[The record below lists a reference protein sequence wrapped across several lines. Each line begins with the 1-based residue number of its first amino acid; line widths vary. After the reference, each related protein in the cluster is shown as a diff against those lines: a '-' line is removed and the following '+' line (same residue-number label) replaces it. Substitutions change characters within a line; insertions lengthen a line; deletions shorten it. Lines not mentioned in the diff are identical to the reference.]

1 MTTPPLAASSSGLLA
16 SVRRR
21 AQEFRLIGQ
30 DPILAIGLLAI
41 GAFALT
47 FIIYPLMR
55 VVVQGFV
62 SLETG
67 ELNLVHFGRY
77 FDSYF
82 GPYYRRVV
90 RDTMIM
96 GVATAT
102 GGTILGFIFAYA
114 LVRCNMPFPR
124 LTHALTL
131 VPTISPPFAI
141 AIAAILLFGRSGL
154 ITRTVLGIQP
164 GVGSNDIYGLDGLVF
179 VQIITFFPVAYLIIR
194 GMLERLEPSMEEAAL
209 SLGAS
214 KWHIFRTVTLPL
226 LVPGIAGSFLLLFV
240 ESLADLGNPLL
251 ITGNRTVLS
260 AEIYLAING
269 QYDQQKGAAL
279 SVVLLIPTLTVF
291 ILQRYWVS
299 RRSYVAV
306 TGKPTGGQI
315 RVKEPYIRWPVVI
328 VTALTLTLIMLLY
341 LSIAVGSV
349 TKLWGI
355 NYTLTLEHYRAAFT
369 RGLDAIADTT
379 FLSAVATPI
388 AVLAGM
394 IIAFLVVRKN
404 FSGKETLDFT
414 SNLGGAVPGTIL
426 GIGFILAFIKAPIWL
441 VALIYFFFV
450 FYMVGQQGNVVER
463 PGATRPRHRG
473 WTNLLLVM
481 VSTVIG
487 YSIAINLNAW
497 AGPVLW
503 RWILAAGFFSLAG
516 VLYFAT
522 ASTYRKAISLATAVI
537 GLYLVVDTL
546 TPIVTAPLTVWGR
559 SIDNIQLSRIVV
571 GLGDWIK
578 VFTQVPPSVLGL
590 TALVIGIFV
599 MGRLSGRARPWLLV
613 AFIALSAGLVFA
625 EAPLAL
631 VGTPYIVIAAYAVRS
646 LPASVRAGIAS
657 LQQIDPSIEEASTS
671 LGGDAQLTFRR
682 VTLPLIAPA
691 LIAGLIFAFARH
703 MTSLSAIIFL
713 TTPKWPILTVWIL
726 SEVEQASMSTA
737 AAYSM
742 ILIFIVLAAIGLMYW
757 LVGRAFATQD
767 SVDLTIGAG

>member
-1 MTTPPLAASSSGLLA
+1 MTTPPLSASPSGVLAALRHRL
-16 SVRRR
+16 
-21 AQEFRLIGQ
+21 QEFRLIGQ
-30 DPILAIGLLAI
+30 DPILAISLLAI
-41 GAFALT
+41 GAFAVT

-55 VVVQGFV
+55 VVVQGFY

-67 ELNLVHFGRY
+67 ELNLVHYTRY

-90 RDTMIM
+90 RDTMVM
-96 GVATAT
+96 GVATAA
-102 GGTILGFIFAYA
+102 GGTALGFVFAYA
-114 LVRCNMPFPR
+114 LVRCKMPFPR

-154 ITRTVLGIQP
+154 ITRQLLGIVP
-164 GVGSNDIYGLDGLVF
+164 TSGRNDIYGLDGLVF

-226 LVPGIAGSFLLLFV
+226 LAPGLAGSFLLLFV

-260 AEIYLAING
+260 TEIYMAIAG

-279 SVVLLIPTLTVF
+279 SVVLLFPTLMVF

-315 RVKEPYIRWPVVI
+315 SVKEPYIRWPVVI
-328 VTALTLTLIMLLY
+328 ITTLTLGLIMLLY

-349 TKLWGI
+349 TQLWGI
-355 NYTLTLEHYRAAFT
+355 SYTLTLEHYRTALT

-388 AVLAGM
+388 AGLAGM
-394 IIAFLVVRKN
+394 IIAFLVVRKK
-404 FSGKETLDFT
+404 FSGKEALDFT

-441 VALIYFFFV
+441 VAIIYFGFV
-450 FYMVGQQGNVVER
+450 FYMVSQRGSLVETL
-463 PGATRPRHRG
+463 GAGRRG
-473 WTNLLLVM
+473 VGWRNILLVG
-481 VSTVIG
+481 VATAIG
-487 YSIAINLNAW
+487 YAIAVYLNAW

-503 RWILAAGFFSLAG
+503 RLILAAGFILLAIA
-516 VLYFAT
+516 LFAN
-522 ASTYRKAISLATAVI
+522 AGRKYRKAISLATAGI
-537 GLYLVVDTL
+537 GIYLIIDTL
-546 TPIVTAPLTVWGR
+546 TPLVTTPLAIWGR
-559 SIDNIQLSRIVV
+559 GIPIIQISRIVV

-578 VFTQVPPSVLGL
+578 VFTQIPPSVLGL
-590 TALVIGIFV
+590 TALVIGILV
-599 MGRLSGRARPWLLV
+599 MSRLTGRARPWLMV

-646 LPASVRAGIAS
+646 LPASARAGIAS

-671 LGGDAQLTFRR
+671 LGGDTQYTFRR

-757 LVGRAFATQD
+757 LVGRTLGTQEG
-767 SVDLTIGAG
+767 VDLTTGAG

>member
-1 MTTPPLAASSSGLLA
+1 MTAL
-16 SVRRR
+16 RRR
-21 AQEFRLIGQ
+21 AREFRLIGQ
-30 DPILAIGLLAI
+30 DPVLAIGLLAI

-47 FIIYPLMR
+47 FIVYPLLR
-55 VVVQGFV
+55 VVVQGV
-62 SLETG
+62 VALDTG
-67 ELNLVHFGRY
+67 ELNLVHYQRY
-77 FDSYF
+77 FDPYF
-82 GPYYRRVV
+82 GPFYRRVV
-90 RDTMIM
+90 VNTMIM

-114 LVRCNMPFPR
+114 MVRCRMPFPR

-154 ITRTVLGIQP
+154 ITRQLLGIVP
-164 GVGSNDIYGLDGLVF
+164 TVGSNDIYGLDGLIF

-226 LVPGIAGSFLLLFV
+226 LVPGLAGSFLLLFV

-251 ITGNRTVLS
+251 IAGNQAVLS
-260 AEIYLAING
+260 TEIYLAIAG
-269 QYDQQKGAAL
+269 QYDQAKGAAL

-315 RVKEPYIRWPVVI
+315 TVKEPYIRWPVVI
-328 VTALTLTLIMLLY
+328 ITSLTLALIMLLY

-369 RGLDAIADTT
+369 RGLDAIFDTT

-426 GIGFILAFIKAPIWL
+426 GIGFILAFIRAPIWL

-450 FYMVGQQGNVVER
+450 FYMVGQQGNAVEA
-463 PGATRPRHRG
+463 PGAPRLRRRR
-473 WTNLLLVM
+473 WVNLLLVL
-481 VSTVIG
+481 VSTAIG
-487 YSIAINLNAW
+487 YSIAVNLNAW

-503 RWILAAGFFSLAG
+503 RWILAAGFFVLAG
-516 VLYFAT
+516 ALYFAT
-522 ASTYRKAISLATAVI
+522 SSKYRKAISLATAAI
-537 GLYLVVDTL
+537 GLYLVIDTL
-546 TPIVTAPLTVWGR
+546 TPVVTAPLTVWGR

-578 VFTQVPPSVLGL
+578 VFTQIPPSVLGL

-599 MGRLSGRARPWLLV
+599 MGRLTGRARPWLLV

-646 LPASVRAGIAS
+646 LPASVRAGVAS

-757 LVGRAFATQD
+757 LVGRAFGSED